1 MTSDQLCLIALGA
14 NLPLRHGN
22 GGDGPGATLDAALRR
37 LEAVTGA
44 AISVSRF
51 YRTPAFPPGAGPD
64 FVNAAAALRLGDA
77 PEAVLARLHAVE
89 AEFGRRREA
98 RWGAR
103 TLDLDLIAVGNR
115 VLPDA
120 ATQARWRALTPRA
133 AQGQAPD
140 RLILPHPRMQERAF
154 VLVPLVDVAPDWRHP
169 LLGRTVR
176 EMLAALPE
184 AARAEVVA
192 LPNRRL

>member
-1 MTSDQLCLIALGA
+1 MTLDQLCLIALGA
-14 NLPLRHGN
+14 NLPLRDDMTEN
-22 GGDGPGATLDAALRR
+22 PPGETLDAALRR

-44 AISVSRF
+44 AVSASGF
-51 YRTPAFPPGAGPD
+51 YRTPAFPPGSGPD
-64 FVNAAAALRLGDA
+64 FVNAAAALHITEA
-77 PEAVLARLHAVE
+77 PEAVLTRLHAVE

-103 TLDLDLIAVGNR
+103 TLDLDLIAVGDR
-115 VLPDA
+115 VLPDG
-120 ATQARWRALTPRA
+120 ATQARWRALDLRA

-154 VLVPLVDVAPDWRHP
+154 VLVPLADVAPEWRHP

-176 EMLAALPE
+176 EMLADLPE